1 MAGTRVDIN
10 TNSCIINTGTRNSAG
25 HAKEIHM
32 IDLIAI
38 FFLPIAIVM
47 VPVFVL
53 AVLMIGM
60 FRLLTWI
67 FG

>member
-1 MAGTRVDIN
+1 
-10 TNSCIINTGTRNSAG
+10 
-25 HAKEIHM
+25 M

-38 FFLPIAIVM
+38 FFLSIAIVM